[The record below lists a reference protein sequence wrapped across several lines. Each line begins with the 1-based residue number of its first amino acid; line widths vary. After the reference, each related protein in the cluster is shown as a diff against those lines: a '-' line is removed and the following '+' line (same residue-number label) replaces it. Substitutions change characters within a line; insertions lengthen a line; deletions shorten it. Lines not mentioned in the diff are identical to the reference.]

1 MRKGTRIKLSRFMS
15 YILRH
20 HPERVGLTLDEE
32 GFVPVDELAKAIA
45 STPGWEWV
53 ERHHLIQVVTGDPKG
68 RFQVVG
74 DKIRAAYGHS
84 VDISLKYKPVKP
96 PEILYHGTS
105 RRAVPSIKKEGLKP
119 QKRRYVHLSADVGTA
134 LEVGSRHDENPVV
147 LAIKAREAF
156 KAGIFFTKAAPA
168 IFLSDPIPPEF
179 IIFPEGEENERE

>member
-1 MRKGTRIKLSRFMS
+1 MSRFMT

-20 HPERVGLTLDEE
+20 HPEKVGLTLDEE

-84 VDISLKYKPVKP
+84 VEVSPKYKPTKP

-105 RRAVPSIKKEGLKP
+105 RRAVQAIKKEGLKP
-119 QKRRYVHLSADVGTA
+119 RKRRYVHLSTNEETA
-134 LEVGSRHDENPVV
+134 FEVGRRHGESPVV
-147 LAIKAREAF
+147 LMVKAREAY
-156 KAGIFFTKAAPA
+156 KAGIFFTRAAPT

-179 IIFPEGEENERE
+179 IIFPEGGESDEG